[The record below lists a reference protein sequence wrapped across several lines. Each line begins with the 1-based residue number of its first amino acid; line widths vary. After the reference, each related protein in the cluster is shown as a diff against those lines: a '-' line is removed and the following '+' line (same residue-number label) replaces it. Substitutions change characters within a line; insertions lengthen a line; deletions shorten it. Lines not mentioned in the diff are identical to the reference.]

1 MIASIARSK
10 IARPAAPPLARG
22 MSVAALC
29 LGLLV
34 GGALSSG
41 VAHAHER
48 QSRHTDSGLL
58 IAAFSV
64 WEPFVIEDEDGSR
77 HGIDVA
83 LLVAIA
89 NRLGL
94 QLDLH
99 PCPWRRCLKNLED
112 GDIDVLTSFAYT
124 EERAQFAHYIKPPYS
139 QVTPVFYI
147 NRENPVLIEEY
158 NDLRNLTVGAVVDSR
173 YFEPFDSDT
182 TLDKFE
188 AGSETILL
196 RMLTAN
202 RLDAIVGSDSN
213 ADFEIRPNHLED
225 TIIKAPFRS
234 GHNNDIHLAVSRKS
248 PLMSRTDQIAEIMQD
263 LLDEGFVAS
272 LHKLY
277 WPDKSPE
284 DTPQSAQ
291 SDSPQPNQ

>member
-1 MIASIARSK
+1 M
-10 IARPAAPPLARG
+10 
-22 MSVAALC
+22 
-29 LGLLV
+29 
-34 GGALSSG
+34 
-41 VAHAHER
+41 
-48 QSRHTDSGLL
+48 
-58 IAAFSV
+58 
-64 WEPFVIEDEDGSR
+64 IEDEDGSR

-83 LLVAIA
+83 LLAAIA

-213 ADFEIRPNHLED
+213 ADFEIRRNHLED

-234 GHNNDIHLAVSRKS
+234 GHTNDIHLAVSRKS

-263 LLDEGFVAS
+263 LLDEGFVAN

-291 SDSPQPNQ
+291 SNSAQPNQ